1 VNNLQIYQPTSY
13 QEMPWRNGLGKTL
26 VLLSEPNPGA
36 GSGSGSG
43 SGPFV
48 YRLSIAGVASNGPF
62 SRFDDCDRTLVLL
75 EGKGLTLTH
84 GNGQEVE
91 LRARFAEAQF
101 PGDIETVAT
110 LHHGPIR
117 DFNVICHRHHCS
129 AIVTV
134 LGHDGSNRLDV
145 NSDLL
150 LAYAVDGPAR
160 ILPRGGPSVR
170 IGYRELLRCDD
181 PAHGSWTISG
191 GPVIV
196 VAIHYKP
203 TGR

>member
-1 VNNLQIYQPTSY
+1 
-13 QEMPWRNGLGKTL
+13 M
-26 VLLSEPNPGA
+26 
-36 GSGSGSG
+36 
-43 SGPFV
+43 

-75 EGKGLTLTH
+75 DGKGLTLTH
-84 GNGQEVE
+84 SNGQVDE
-91 LRARFAEAQF
+91 LRTRFAEARF

-110 LHHGPIR
+110 LQHGPIR

-129 AIVTV
+129 AKVTV

-145 NSDLL
+145 NSDVL

-160 ILPRGGPSVR
+160 ILPRGGPPVR
-170 IGYRELLRCDD
+170 IDYRELLQCKD
-181 PAHGSWTISG
+181 PPHGRWIFSG

-196 VAIHYKP
+196 VQIQYQPAAQ
-203 TGR
+203 